1 MFPRPLATNIF
12 FQYTVTGDLSCME
25 CMIYDSLFV
34 SFSLC
39 INVCDFNVIWG

>member
-12 FQYTVTGDLSCME
+12 FQYTVTGDLSCTE

-34 SFSLC
+34 YFSLC
-39 INVCDFNVIWG
+39 VNACDFNVIWG